1 VPVVSSSYL
10 PPRFLRHGHTATI
23 LSSFFPAGPDQW
35 SAFERLELPD
45 SDFLDL
51 AWMLHPA
58 PQPAPLAILSHGLEG
73 SFNAP
78 YIRSLARTLHAA
90 GWNILAWN
98 YRSCGGIP
106 NRLPQSYHSGASDD
120 LRLVVSHAA
129 PLASTIALVGFS
141 LGGNLTLKYAAESPP
156 HPAVSAAIAVSAPV
170 HLASSAQAL
179 DQPRNRLYLLRFLR
193 SLIPKALAKARQFP
207 GSLNP
212 SNLRSIRSI
221 HDFDHRVTAPLHG
234 FSSAEDYW
242 HRASALPLLPNLAIP
257 SLLLNALDDPLLA
270 TPSFPDSIAAPHPLF
285 HMESSRFGGHVGFPD
300 PARGWQRWHDRR
312 ILDFL
317 TQHSHTPATP
327 AS

>member
-1 VPVVSSSYL
+1 VPVVTSSYL

-23 LSSFFPAGPDQW
+23 LASFFPAGPDQW

-51 AWMLHPA
+51 AWMLHPS
-58 PQPAPLAILSHGLEG
+58 PRPAPLAILSHGLEG

-129 PLASTIALVGFS
+129 PRASTIALVGFS

-156 HPAVSAAIAVSAPV
+156 HPAFAADALCLGPHWIYDSTEIARIYSSGLTRYDAPHSKYHPGKRAGDFTHYGDQTLALLRRLGNSAPGPFFAAGRAGQINAALFAAAC
-170 HLASSAQAL
+170 LAPHHPKIRHAL
-179 DQPRNRLYLLRFLR
+179 DLFR
-193 SLIPKALAKARQFP
+193 KRQ
-207 GSLNP
+207 
-212 SNLRSIRSI
+212 
-221 HDFDHRVTAPLHG
+221 T
-234 FSSAEDYW
+234 SSV
-242 HRASALPLLPNLAIP
+242 PQKP
-257 SLLLNALDDPLLA
+257 
-270 TPSFPDSIAAPHPLF
+270 
-285 HMESSRFGGHVGFPD
+285 
-300 PARGWQRWHDRR
+300 
-312 ILDFL
+312 
-317 TQHSHTPATP
+317 
-327 AS
+327 